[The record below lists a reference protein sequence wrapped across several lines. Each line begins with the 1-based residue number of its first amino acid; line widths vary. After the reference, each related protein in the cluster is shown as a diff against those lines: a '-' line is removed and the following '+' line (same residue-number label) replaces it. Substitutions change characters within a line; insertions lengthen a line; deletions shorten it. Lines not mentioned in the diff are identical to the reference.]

1 MGELVAKE
9 ETSERAPPPQ
19 PMGDTRP
26 PRRAFDW
33 TASLP
38 PEIAFLAHHDVAPG
52 ALLFAAFEAGKSG
65 VSADQVLLNEG
76 LMNEDDF
83 YRLLAGH
90 VRAPFYAGEIA
101 IDAAIEPVEA
111 VWSGAA
117 ALAPNDARL
126 SHVVAPRG
134 AAVKLLIRA
143 AAAGV
148 DPEGL
153 AIASP
158 RQFLTSVTEAA
169 GAKIAE
175 AGALALKAQDAAL
188 SADRRVTAGQAAAA
202 ILFLATGAVL
212 ALGDADLL
220 KAIASIALWAV
231 FGSSIALRLW
241 ASAQRPAPRER
252 PCADRDLPVYSIVVA
267 LYREAN
273 MVDQL
278 VAALDALDYPRA
290 KLDVTIVL
298 EQGDEQTLHAL
309 RRRGLAA
316 RYSVIVAPRG
326 EPRTKPRALNIALP
340 FMRGRYV
347 VVYDAEDKPDRDQLR
362 RAVARFEAEPD
373 IGCLQARLA
382 IEETGGQWLATM
394 FAVEYAALFDALN
407 PGLAELRAPIA
418 LGGTSNHFRTDV
430 LRRVGGW
437 DAWNVAEDADLGLR
451 LARFGVRV
459 ATFDSDTYEEAPAK
473 LGHWLAQRRRW
484 HKGWLQTALVHSRDP
499 GRLLRELG
507 PFRAWGAASLMGGA
521 VFGAMLGP
529 FFTVYTLWRCAFGDL
544 LAPRTWLQ
552 SMASAV
558 SVAVLIA
565 GLFSVLA
572 PAIVG
577 LRRRGLDRLI
587 WAAPLLPAYYVL
599 ISLAAW
605 LALVDLCYR
614 PFHWSKTEHGAR
626 RTPPPSRARPGSR
639 RPFAIDIARRLPTVP
654 PPFGRRAAHSRNA

>member
-1 MGELVAKE
+1 VGELVAKE
-9 ETSERAPPPQ
+9 ETSERAPPPE
-19 PMGDTRP
+19 PLGDTRP
-26 PRRAFDW
+26 PQRAFDW
-33 TASLP
+33 TASMP
-38 PEIAFLAHHDVAPG
+38 PEIAFLAHRDIAPG

-76 LMNEDDF
+76 LMNEDEF
-83 YRLLAGH
+83 YRFLADH
-90 VRAPFYAGEIA
+90 VKAPFYAGEIA
-101 IDAAIEPVEA
+101 IDAAVDPVEA
-111 VWSGAA
+111 VWTGAA
-117 ALAPNDARL
+117 ALAPNDAGL

-148 DPEGL
+148 DAEGL

-158 RQFLTSVTEAA
+158 RQLLAAVTAA
-169 GAKIAE
+169 ASARIAQ

-202 ILFLATGAVL
+202 ILFLAAAAVL
-212 ALGDADLL
+212 AITDVELL
-220 KAIASIALWAV
+220 KAIAAIALWAV

-241 ASAQRPAPRER
+241 ASAQRPASRER
-252 PCADRDLPVYSIVVA
+252 PCAERDLPVYSIVVA
-267 LYREAN
+267 LYDEAN

-298 EQGDEQTLHAL
+298 EQGDEQTLRAL
-309 RRRGLAA
+309 KRRGLAA

-340 FMRGRYV
+340 FVRGRYV

-362 RAVARFEAEPD
+362 RAAARFNAEPD

-382 IEETGGQWLATM
+382 IESDGRWLATM
-394 FAVEYAALFDALN
+394 FAVEYSALFDAFN
-407 PGLAELRAPIA
+407 PGLAMLRAPIA

-459 ATFDSDTYEEAPAK
+459 ATFDSDTDEEAPAN
-473 LGHWLAQRRRW
+473 LGQWLAQRRRW
-484 HKGWLQTALVHSRDP
+484 HKGWLQTALVHSRHP
-499 GRLLRELG
+499 GRFLRELG
-507 PFRAWGAASLMGGA
+507 PFRAWCAASLMAGA
-521 VFGAMLGP
+521 VLGAMLGP
-529 FFTVYTLWRCAFGDL
+529 FFTAYTLWRCAYGDL
-544 LAPRTWLQ
+544 LAPRTLFQ
-552 SMASAV
+552 SAASTMT
-558 SVAVLIA
+558 VAVLIA
-565 GLFSVLA
+565 GLVSILA
-572 PAIVG
+572 PAAVG
-577 LRRRGLDRLI
+577 LRRRGLDRLL
-587 WAAPLLPAYYVL
+587 WATPLLLAYYCL

-605 LALVDLCYR
+605 LALFELCHR
-614 PFHWSKTEHGAR
+614 PFHWAKTEHGAR
-626 RTPPPSRARPGSR
+626 RGRPPAP
-639 RPFAIDIARRLPTVP
+639 
-654 PPFGRRAAHSRNA
+654 AAAWTAAPVRD